1 MASRGSRVLVRS
13 ANCVLVKTQ
22 FGDIGDQVEFTM
34 PTAGTLTPENFT
46 RKTIVTA
53 GKFCT
58 HFEDGDDITMVKEA
72 WPLREHVHPGKFTT
86 TALEKNSQYYCVIPV
101 NSRELVIS
109 TQELE
114 SGQTVELLVGTI
126 NFVYGEDYI
135 VNDKVC
141 NTTDVFAVDKQTAIL
156 TAITAVTLVQCTAR
170 TN

>member
-22 FGDIGDQVEFTM
+22 FGNIGDQVEFTM

-46 RKTIVTA
+46 RKTIVTS

-58 HFEDGDDITMVKEA
+58 HFEDGDDITTVKEA
-72 WPLREHVHPGKFTT
+72 WPLREHQHSGKFKT

-101 NSRELVIS
+101 NSKELIVTNQELVEGEIL
-109 TQELE
+109 ELPI
-114 SGQTVELLVGTI
+114 GTI
-126 NFVYGEDYI
+126 NFVYGEDYT
-135 VNDKVC
+135 VNSKAY

-156 TAITAVTLVQCTAR
+156 TATASLTLVQCTAR
-170 TN
+170 TS